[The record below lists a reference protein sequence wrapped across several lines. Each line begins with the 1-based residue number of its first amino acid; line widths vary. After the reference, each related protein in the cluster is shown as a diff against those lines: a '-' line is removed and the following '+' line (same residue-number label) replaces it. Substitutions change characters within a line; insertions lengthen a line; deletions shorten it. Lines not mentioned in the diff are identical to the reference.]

1 MMLKLLKYLLAE
13 SSSAPMDESE

>member
-1 MMLKLLKYLLAE
+1 MLKLLKYLLAE